1 MKKMMFEKA
10 KKSIFL
16 LNSLLF
22 LCVCTVSCSSDEG
35 TNEILPVSYNV
46 SGKVEKGPYISGST
60 ITIQPMNERLQVMG
74 EMYSTTINDDLGNF
88 TLGSREFQSPY
99 AELMANGYFFNE
111 VAGTL
116 SNGTLTLR
124 ALADLSDGQTV
135 NVNVLTHLKY
145 ARIRNLIASGSSFKS
160 ANQQAQRELLIQF
173 GLEKYSSKD
182 ASQFSIIAGT
192 DESAALIAISS
203 MLLMGRSEAAFTEY
217 LSKISEEFG
226 RTGTFSETT
235 RSQIRKDKE
244 KLFDELADIKEN
256 IVRRYEDLGIDVEVK
271 DLEAFVDWNDNG
283 IVGDEFLK
291 DGEKVELECT
301 EFAVPNNGGTYNIKI
316 NSPVPVYLERQV
328 ENSDEV
334 VMQPDFGIVE
344 ENLFNGLYDKYD
356 LSSLG
361 DKEITLTKSLE
372 NNILTIVVSPLASNT
387 EKKTSVP
394 LYDYV
399 GNVVATVSLTQE
411 AGTVEIPA
419 GSVPKL
425 GKDGEMA
432 VASFALSLLRGMQSY
447 SFVEQAYWSN
457 QETGWA
463 SRITSGDTDINK
475 AWSNLYKAN
484 SQLLNLREIDE
495 RYLNVYGDFC
505 SVLSAISYSTLLY
518 GWGGV
523 PYVVEY
529 SQYENAMSGIPRTSE
544 KEILIDLQKRLLVAI
559 ENLEEKKN
567 ESLGDINGLFFVSK
581 DVARVLLANLY
592 MYERRYS
599 EAAPLL
605 NQVIDN
611 GFYSLDASTDFKT
624 SPELD
629 VEYTRVSVEESTEV
643 IFALSDQGA
652 TTRVVIQYP
661 GVMPYITLS
670 DVYLSLAECLYHTGN
685 EGQAEDLLEALVRAK
700 SLMLIEKDT
709 LLRIKEVRERLL
721 LYSGT
726 YFAFLKRNNLAKD
739 VCGIE
744 DYRLLFPVPSSEMM
758 NNMMMTQNPGY

>member
-1 MKKMMFEKA
+1 
-10 KKSIFL
+10 
-16 LNSLLF
+16 
-22 LCVCTVSCSSDEG
+22 
-35 TNEILPVSYNV
+35 
-46 SGKVEKGPYISGST
+46 
-60 ITIQPMNERLQVMG
+60 
-74 EMYSTTINDDLGNF
+74 
-88 TLGSREFQSPY
+88 
-99 AELMANGYFFNE
+99 
-111 VAGTL
+111 
-116 SNGTLTLR
+116 
-124 ALADLSDGQTV
+124 
-135 NVNVLTHLKY
+135 
-145 ARIRNLIASGSSFKS
+145 
-160 ANQQAQRELLIQF
+160 
-173 GLEKYSSKD
+173 
-182 ASQFSIIAGT
+182 
-192 DESAALIAISS
+192 
-203 MLLMGRSEAAFTEY
+203 
-217 LSKISEEFG
+217 
-226 RTGTFSETT
+226 
-235 RSQIRKDKE
+235 
-244 KLFDELADIKEN
+244 
-256 IVRRYEDLGIDVEVK
+256 
-271 DLEAFVDWNDNG
+271 
-283 IVGDEFLK
+283 
-291 DGEKVELECT
+291 
-301 EFAVPNNGGTYNIKI
+301 
-316 NSPVPVYLERQV
+316 VYLERQV

-344 ENLFNGLYDKYD
+344 ENLFNGLFDKYD

-399 GNVVATVSLTQE
+399 GNVVATISLTQE

-432 VASFALSLLRGMQSY
+432 VASFAHSLLRGMQSY

-559 ENLEEKKN
+559 ENIEEKKN

-605 NQVIDN
+605 NQVINN

-709 LLRIKEVRERLL
+709 LLRIKEVRERLS

-744 DYRLLFPVPSSEMM
+744 DYRLLFPIPNSEMM

>member
-60 ITIQPMNERLQVMG
+60 ITIQPMNERLQVTG

-99 AELMANGYFFNE
+99 VELMANGYFFNE
-111 VAGTL
+111 VEGTL
-116 SNGTLTLR
+116 SNGTLALR
-124 ALADLSDGQTV
+124 ALADLSDKQTV

-203 MLLMGRSEAAFTEY
+203 MLLMDRSEAAFTEY

-256 IVRRYEDLGIDVEVK
+256 IVRRYEDLGFDVEVK

-301 EFAVPNNGGTYNIKI
+301 EFVVPNNGGTYNIKI
-316 NSPVPVYLERQV
+316 KSPVPVYLERQV

-432 VASFALSLLRGMQSY
+432 VASFAHSLLRGMQSY

-605 NQVIDN
+605 NQVINN

-744 DYRLLFPVPSSEMM
+744 HYRLLFPIPNSEMM